1 MVVSNSCSSQHQA
14 CDSRGRFCFRH
25 HDFLQPT
32 APSLSCPSAT
42 PIPAWCAMGK
52 LCLCCTSREH
62 AGSRGPEIPS
72 DIPPRPACPP
82 PIPPDIPPMPARPPP
97 IPPNIPPMPARPPPI
112 PPNMPPMPTR
122 PPPIPDTPTPEP
134 LHLFFRPAPGNLLP
148 SDPTLVYDDLQDMYL
163 PLVLGDNGLE

>member
-14 CDSRGRFCFRH
+14 CDSRGRFCFRR

-42 PIPAWCAMGK
+42 PIPAWCTMGN

-72 DIPPRPACPP
+72 DIPARLACPP
-82 PIPPDIPPMPARPPP
+82 PIPADIPPMPARPPP
-97 IPPNIPPMPARPPPI
+97 IPPNIPPMP
-112 PPNMPPMPTR
+112 TR

-134 LHLFFRPAPGNLLP
+134 LHMFFGRPQGICSRQILP
-148 SDPTLVYDDLQDMYL
+148 WCTTTCRTCTSLWS
-163 PLVLGDNGLE
+163 LGTMAWNRGRNDGE